1 MTLRII
7 LTAIIAAAVAA
18 SAPAR
23 RYAKPGATRA
33 AAAPHE
39 TVPEAVFDTV
49 AADTSRIQVAG
60 FEKTLASTRET
71 MFIVNGLDR
80 PVEGLALDIVY
91 SDMSGRMLH
100 SASHTVAAHIPA
112 GESRMVS
119 VPSFD
124 RQKVFYYHLSPA
136 PTRARVATPFKVQ
149 VTVTSVFHPT
159 EQ

>member
-1 MTLRII
+1 MTRRII

-18 SAPAR
+18 AAPAR

-33 AAAPHE
+33 AAAADTAPA
-39 TVPEAVFDTV
+39 AVYDTV

-80 PVEGLALDIVY
+80 PVEGLAMDIIY

-100 SASHTVAAHIPA
+100 TASHTVAAHIPA

-149 VTVTSVFHPT
+149 VTVTSVFHPI